1 MDSRLGTIKG
11 FVDNFASVISDVL
24 DTDVIITDS
33 NMNIVGS
40 AFKYF
45 SLYQDIKIGSLIA
58 DVLINRQ
65 NLYSKSGM

>member
-40 AFKYF
+40 AFPFIRTLK
-45 SLYQDIKIGSLIA
+45 S
-58 DVLINRQ
+58 VL
-65 NLYSKSGM
+65 

>member
-45 SLYQDIKIGSLIA
+45 PFIRTLKS
-58 DVLINRQ
+58 VL
-65 NLYSKSGM
+65 

>member
-45 SLYQDIKIGSLIA
+45 SL
-58 DVLINRQ
+58 
-65 NLYSKSGM
+65 